1 MGLPAELGVGLD
13 GAGSNP
19 GPFTFPNG
27 CMIGEVEVDPETGAV
42 QVLKLTSVDDVG
54 VVINPLTLEGQVHGS
69 IAQGLGEALLERIVY
84 ERSTGQLVTGSF
96 QDYAMPRADNMPD
109 IVCDTRPV
117 PTTVN
122 PLGVKGG
129 SETGNVGAPGAII
142 NAIMDALSP
151 LGIRDIPIPATA
163 ERIWRAIHG
172 GKPTTT

>member
-1 MGLPAELGVGLD
+1 
-13 GAGSNP
+13 
-19 GPFTFPNG
+19 
-27 CMIGEVEVDPETGAV
+27 
-42 QVLKLTSVDDVG
+42 
-54 VVINPLTLEGQVHGS
+54 
-69 IAQGLGEALLERIVY
+69 
-84 ERSTGQLVTGSF
+84 
-96 QDYAMPRADNMPD
+96 MPRADNMPD